1 MADKYSCLYKI
12 ESSIQCKPGEDS
24 SYYVSLTSSDIVSIS
39 YIHNYDVAVFP
50 IIRVR
55 LYVDLTVFEKV
66 VEYPDDVYVV
76 LTYNPVIC
84 NMNYQQDNGNGSIQV
99 VDSGKPNTIRY
110 KAYLENKN
118 TPTSIMDSYDQGI
131 QKDSDLN
138 TTRKVPLT
146 LYCYS
151 KDMIHNIKCKNDS
164 IYKNMDITSILT
176 DLTSNSNYTISID
189 DIKNQ
194 TKYDQILLPNISV
207 KDTITFFE
215 KKYGLYPKG
224 GMLYGDGNTLYLV
237 DTDVEAGYTPIP
249 IYVESY
255 KSSSDMGGL
264 KKVSDNYPKYWFN
277 TKAENV
283 SVITETDVERVLN
296 SETIT
301 DINVNTQQSRS
312 STLTKVFADLEEDSV
327 KRINDKKEIDKLSK
341 ISTPDTLHKSLSPY
355 ISSTNA
361 ARITEKVTRVDLS
374 GVGFDVFS
382 INPHSR
388 FNLIFESP
396 IRGMSINQRYRVSNA
411 VHTITNL
418 SSDYFI
424 AQTTMTLCSN

>member
-12 ESSIQCKPGEDS
+12 GCTIQSKPAEED
-24 SYYVSLTSSDIVSIS
+24 SYYVSLSSSDIVSIS
-39 YIHNYDVAVFP
+39 YIHNYDTAVFP
-50 IIRVR
+50 IVRVR

-84 NMNYQQDNGNGSIQV
+84 NMNDQQENGNGSIQV
-99 VDSGKPNTIRY
+99 VDSGTPITSRS

-118 TPTSIMDSYDQGI
+118 TPTSIMDSYDHGI
-131 QKDSDLN
+131 KKDSDLN

-164 IYKNMDITSILT
+164 IYKKMDITSILKDIT
-176 DLTSNSNYTISID
+176 YNSNYVTSID
-189 DIKNQ
+189 PIKNQ

-207 KDTITFFE
+207 KDTFTFFE

-224 GMLYGDGNTLYLV
+224 GMLYGDNDTLYLV
-237 DTDVEAGYTPIP
+237 DTDVEAGETPIP

-264 KKVSDNYPKYWFN
+264 RKTSNNYPKYWFN

-296 SETIT
+296 SETIA
-301 DINVNTQQSRS
+301 DINVNTGTKHT
-312 STLTKVFADLEEDSV
+312 STLSKVFTNLDSDTV
-327 KRINDKKEIDKLSK
+327 KRINDKKEISKLTK
-341 ISTPDTLHKSLSPY
+341 ISTPDTLHKVISPY
-355 ISSTNA
+355 VSSSNV

-374 GVGFDVFS
+374 GVGFDAFS
-382 INPHSR
+382 INPRSR

-396 IRGMSINQRYRVSNA
+396 IRGMSINQRYRASNV